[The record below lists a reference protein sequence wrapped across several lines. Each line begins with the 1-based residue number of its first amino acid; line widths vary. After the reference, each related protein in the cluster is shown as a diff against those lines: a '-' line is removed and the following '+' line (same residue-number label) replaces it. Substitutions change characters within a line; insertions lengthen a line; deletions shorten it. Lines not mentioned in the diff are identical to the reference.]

1 MIFRRLLF
9 YAASWIASNPRVRA
23 KAAEVF
29 EREVKP
35 RAEEAWRKAKPKLDA
50 AKAEIDAAKAEI
62 EDIAR
67 EADPRENPR
76 KFAAKLKERLLDR
89 KDRP

>member
-50 AKAEIDAAKAEI
+50 AKAEI

-67 EADPRENPR
+67 EADPRANPR
-76 KFAAKLKERLLDR
+76 QFAAKLKERLLDR

>member
-1 MIFRRLLF
+1 MFFRRLLF
-9 YAASWIASNPRVRA
+9 YAASWIASNPRARA

-35 RAEEAWRKAKPKLDA
+35 RAEEAWRQAKPKL
-50 AKAEIDAAKAEI
+50 DAAKAEI

-67 EADPRENPR
+67 EAGPRKNPR
-76 KFAAKLKERLLDR
+76 QFAAKLKERLLDR
-89 KDRP
+89 KDRS